1 MCTSIPSKVVTRATR
16 IYSLRGSVGSVCSGR
31 VHHVG
36 PTSTSTSTSSH
47 TLPPQSSPWVINN
60 YSSQPC
66 RGVLHAVPSLRHR
79 GTPTVS
85 IIKQAGY
92 FFFFLPQCEIHSV
105 FVSGLCVCVFWAQ
118 SEPRCKERESV
129 WMKTS
134 ERDGPPSVMS
144 GEVNRAELSFIHKAN
159 RDCAVNGNKCVMI
172 YLQLFVSGHAG

>member
-1 MCTSIPSKVVTRATR
+1 MCTSIPSEVVTRATR

-92 FFFFLPQCEIHSV
+92 FFFFSCLSVRFTLCLFRDFV
-105 FVSGLCVCVFWAQ
+105 FVFSGLKVSQGAK
-118 SEPRCKERESV
+118 RERECV
-129 WMKTS
+129 DEDLWAWWAAVCN
-134 ERDGPPSVMS
+134 ERG
-144 GEVNRAELSFIHKAN
+144 GKQGRAL
-159 RDCAVNGNKCVMI
+159 I
-172 YLQLFVSGHAG
+172 YS

>member
-92 FFFFLPQCEIHSV
+92 FFFFSASV
-105 FVSGLCVCVFWAQ
+105 WDSLCVCFGTLCLCFLGSKWAKVQ
-118 SEPRCKERESV
+118 RERECV
-129 WMKTS
+129 DEDLWAWWAAVCN
-134 ERDGPPSVMS
+134 ERG
-144 GEVNRAELSFIHKAN
+144 GKQGRAL
-159 RDCAVNGNKCVMI
+159 I
-172 YLQLFVSGHAG
+172 YS